1 MKQFLKVI
9 VTVKF
14 IVEAAA
20 ELVAGLIH
28 IRAAIVPP
36 AVEQPETGAF
46 PALLPRVLGAF
57 KPFASEFHPLA
68 ATVGLQMPS
77 RIFPFRSRRALTV
90 STNWSPRGSF
100 AGGMTNRRF
109 AVRTG

>member
-20 ELVAGLIH
+20 MLVVSLFR
-28 IRAAIVPP
+28 IRAANVPRTGNCR
-36 AVEQPETGAF
+36 EMGAF
-46 PALLPRVLGAF
+46 PTLLPRVLGAF
-57 KPFASEFHPLA
+57 KPLASEFYPLA

>member
-68 ATVGLQMPS
+68 ATVCPQMSS
-77 RIFPFRSRRALTV
+77 RIFLFKSRRALIAYP
-90 STNWSPRGSF
+90 NWSPRGSF

-109 AVRTG
+109 ADRTG